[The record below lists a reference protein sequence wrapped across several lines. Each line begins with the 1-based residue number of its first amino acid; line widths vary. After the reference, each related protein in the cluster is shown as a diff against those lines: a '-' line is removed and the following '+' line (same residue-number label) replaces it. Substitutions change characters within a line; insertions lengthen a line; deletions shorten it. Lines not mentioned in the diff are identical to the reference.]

1 MLNGIDASLLSQKRL
16 VKVRQSAG
24 ATITDMY
31 DHLKP
36 LLKRHPEFIICTL
49 APIPPQNIYQ
59 MRSSIE
65 C

>member
-49 APIPPQNIYQ
+49 APITP
-59 MRSSIE
+59 
-65 C
+65 